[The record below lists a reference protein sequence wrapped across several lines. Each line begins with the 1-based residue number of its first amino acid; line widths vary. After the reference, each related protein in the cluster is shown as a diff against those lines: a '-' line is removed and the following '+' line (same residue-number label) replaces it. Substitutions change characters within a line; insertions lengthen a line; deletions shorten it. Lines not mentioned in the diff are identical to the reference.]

1 MTTLNA
7 KVVND
12 NSNCSP
18 IAAVERNID
27 GVDSCFDS
35 KTIQE
40 VAEQLNLAD
49 VLVPV
54 EEVTVPANKLGFS
67 EVVSGVIAVNKI
79 SRANALEKLKNAVG
93 CGNSDGDTCI
103 ISKVPDSVMV
113 ADRIFK
119 PEGTRNATDWLS
131 NHNIDKVL
139 KQYEDLSNH
148 LKNFGKFLHLN
159 YHMVDFMDPP
169 PRYSYPLTGK
179 QIYDVVLNDPEKY
192 NCFGT
197 VLNTDVS
204 TGKGQHWFAMF
215 GDFRNTAEHTIE
227 IYNCAGGQMD
237 IKLEEWGT
245 KQAAHMY
252 SKTKIPCKFI
262 NVSLG
267 TAHQRDTYSCGI
279 YSIYYIIKR
288 LEKHPYLEFSKAGS
302 INDKMIHDFRNKI
315 FHK

>member
-1 MTTLNA
+1 MSTLDIT
-7 KVVND
+7 VVNA

-18 IAAVERNID
+18 IAAIEKNID

-40 VAEQLNLAD
+40 IGDQLNINDLI
-49 VLVPV
+49 VPV
-54 EEVTVPANKLGFS
+54 QEITIPAKKLGFS
-67 EVVSGVIAVNKI
+67 EVVSGVIAVNKL
-79 SRANALEKLKNAVG
+79 SRARALEKLKDVIG
-93 CGNSDGDTCI
+93 CGNTEGDTCI

-113 ADRIFK
+113 KERIFK

-148 LKNFGKFLHLN
+148 LKEFGKFLHLN
-159 YHMVDFMDPP
+159 YHMIDFMNPP
-169 PRYSYPLTGK
+169 TGYKYPLTGK
-179 QIYDVVLNDPEKY
+179 QVYDVVLGDSEQY

-215 GDFRNTAEHTIE
+215 GDFRNPSDYTIE
-227 IYNCAGGQMD
+227 IYNCAGGQID
-237 IKLEEWGT
+237 INLEEWGR
-245 KQAAHMY
+245 KQAADIY

-267 TAHQRDTYSCGI
+267 TTHQRDTYSCGI

-288 LEKHPYLEFSKAGS
+288 LEKHPYAEFSKAGS